1 MFAASPLQGQRR
13 LRPGPAAATG
23 QRGDGGW
30 ASVQFAPFA
39 DYLSGHSLMGGQELL
54 GPGGPRLIG
63 ESGSPAFLVVDE
75 LLPGTPASAEAGN
88 LAGFAGR

>member
-1 MFAASPLQGQRR
+1 
-13 LRPGPAAATG
+13 
-23 QRGDGGW
+23 
-30 ASVQFAPFA
+30 
-39 DYLSGHSLMGGQELL
+39 MGGPDLL

-63 ESGSPAFLVVDE
+63 ESGSPAFLLVDE